1 MAKKVKIIKV
11 KESVGERILGYAIN
25 VFYVL
30 FAFLCIYPFYYVFI
44 NVLSD
49 PEMAQRGGILLYPVE
64 LSLEAI
70 KDVLKLGGLVRS
82 LLVSIGRTVAG
93 VAISVLVS
101 VYCGYIF
108 SRKEMWGRKFCY
120 RFMVVT
126 MYFTAGLIPGYL
138 NIKSLGLL
146 DNPLVYVLGS
156 FIGAYNLILTK
167 TYIESSIPES
177 LEEAAIMDG
186 GGYFLRLTKII
197 FPLSKPI
204 IAVIAIF
211 SGVGQWNSYI
221 DYILYMRSTA
231 WRPLQALLY
240 TYMTRV
246 QVLVNLMKAGNVSG
260 EVGAAL
266 VESSLS
272 VVTARYAITV
282 VSIVPVLIIYPFC
295 QKYFAKGLMVGA
307 IKG

>member
-1 MAKKVKIIKV
+1 MAKKAKVNKI
-11 KESVGERILGYAIN
+11 KESAGERIFGYAIN

-30 FAFLCIYPFYYVFI
+30 VAFLCVYPFYYIFV

-49 PEMAQRGGILLYPVE
+49 PKMAQKGGIFWYPVG
-64 LSLEAI
+64 LSFKAI
-70 KDVLKLGGLVRS
+70 KDILKVGGLTQG
-82 LLVSIGRTVAG
+82 LLVSIGRTVVGA
-93 VAISVLVS
+93 AISVFVS

-126 MYFTAGLIPGYL
+126 MYFGAGLIPSYL

-146 DNPLVYVLGS
+146 DNPLVYVIGS
-156 FIGAYNLILTK
+156 FCGAYNMILTK
-167 TYIESSIPES
+167 TYIESNIPDS

-186 GGYFLRLTKII
+186 GGYFLRLRKII

-204 IAVIAIF
+204 IAVIAVF

-221 DYILYMRSTA
+221 DYILYMRSTT
-231 WRPLQALLY
+231 WRPLQTILY

-246 QVLVNLMKAGNVSG
+246 QVLINLMKSGNANMAG
-260 EVGAAL
+260 EAL
-266 VESSLS
+266 VESSTS

-282 VSIVPVLIIYPFC
+282 FSVVPVLIVYPLC
-295 QKYFAKGLMVGA
+295 QKYFSKGLMVGA